1 MCPIG
6 ATIPL
11 RDGYPAGLDEAVTAA
26 CFSAAPEPLVIV
38 EGERVL
44 FANAAFTALFGCTV
58 PEELVGCCRSAA
70 AARPLCSRVD
80 DTDTGWSQDGHRLCY
95 FAGSRRD
102 GSHTEIEATCSTL
115 EWHDRE
121 LVVVSMR
128 DVSHRERRRAVR
140 DSQKRYQAIFQASA
154 MAMLQY
160 SMQGHIQQSNP
171 AAESLF
177 GYPSCELRGM
187 LFSRLIH
194 PEDEAAEQGMFQDL
208 AAGARDSYQLECR
221 YVGKDEKTGWMR
233 CNVSLVRGPA
243 GEPRAAIAMMEDIAE
258 RKRAEQQLRD
268 AQKMEAVGRLVGGV
282 SHDFN
287 NLLTGIMLYC
297 DLLLAGLDRDSRLG
311 HHAEEIRLAAEQ
323 GAALIQQLLAIA
335 RQQVIEPRL
344 LCLNEVVTR
353 TQNLLSRLIGESIA
367 FQIQLEAELGEV
379 RMDPA
384 QVQQILFNLVLNA
397 RDAMPRG
404 GRIVVETANC
414 EFAPPG
420 LALPAGSQIPGVAL
434 TVSDDGSGMDSNTLS
449 HLFEPFFTTKK
460 PGRGN
465 GLGLATVH
473 DIVQNNGGA
482 IVVESNLGRG
492 TSVRVFL
499 PRVLAPASLVPEAR
513 FSQGPIGETILL
525 LEDNLTVRKAAE
537 HVLTECGYRV
547 LEAANGVDAM
557 ALAESYPGTVD
568 LVLADVDLPGMSGR
582 EVARR
587 LSAARPSLKSLY
599 MSGYKLIEDEDP
611 GSNDSVVFFPKP
623 FTGAV
628 LLQRVREILDAHPA
642 PASEK
647 ESQI

>member
-1 MCPIG
+1 M
-6 ATIPL
+6 PL
-11 RDGYPAGLDEAVTAA
+11 REGHPVSPDEALTAA

-38 EGERVL
+38 EGEQVV
-44 FANAAFTALFGCTV
+44 FANAAFADLFGGSV
-58 PEELVGCCRSAA
+58 PEELVGCSRSAA
-70 AARPLCSRVD
+70 AGRPLCSRVD
-80 DTDTGWSQDGHRLCY
+80 ATDTGWSQDGHRLCY
-95 FAGSRRD
+95 FTGSRRD

-115 EWHDRE
+115 EWQGRE
-121 LVVVSMR
+121 LLVVSMR
-128 DVSHRERRRAVR
+128 DVSQRERRRAVR
-140 DSQKRYQAIFQASA
+140 DSELRYQAIFRASA
-154 MAMLQY
+154 MAMLQC
-160 SMQGHIQQSNP
+160 SLDEHIQKSNP
-171 AAESLF
+171 ATENLF
-177 GYPSCELRGM
+177 GHRSGEMRGM
-187 LFSRLIH
+187 LFSHFIH
-194 PEDEAAEQGMFQDL
+194 PEDLATERAMFREL
-208 AAGARDSYQLECR
+208 AAGARDSYQVETR
-221 YVGKDEKTGWMR
+221 YVGKEEKSGWIR

-243 GEPRAAIAMMEDIAE
+243 GEPRAAIAMMEDITE

-297 DLLLAGLDRDSRLG
+297 DLLLAGLDRSSRLG

-344 LCLNEVVTR
+344 LCLNEIVTR
-353 TQNLLSRLIGESIA
+353 TQNLLTRLIGEGIA
-367 FQIQLEAELGEV
+367 FQVQLEAGLGEV

-414 EFAPPG
+414 EFAPPQ
-420 LALPAGSQIPGVAL
+420 LALPAGARLPGVRL
-434 TVSDDGSGMDSNTLS
+434 TVSDDGSGMDSDTLS

-473 DIVQNNGGA
+473 DIVQNNGGS
-482 IVVESNLGRG
+482 IEVETELGRG
-492 TSVRVFL
+492 TTVRVFL
-499 PRVLAPASLVPEAR
+499 PRVLEPATEVPPAR
-513 FSQGPIGETILL
+513 FSEGPIGETILL

-537 HVLTECGYRV
+537 HVLAGCGYRV
-547 LEAANGVDAM
+547 LEAANGADAM
-557 ALAESYPGTVD
+557 ALAESYPGKVD

-587 LSAARPSLKSLY
+587 LSAARPGLKSLY
-599 MSGYKLIEDEDP
+599 MSGYKLVEDEDP
-611 GSNDSVVFFPKP
+611 GSHDSVVFFPKP

-628 LLQRVREILDAHPA
+628 LLQRVREILDAPPA
-642 PASEK
+642 DAREK